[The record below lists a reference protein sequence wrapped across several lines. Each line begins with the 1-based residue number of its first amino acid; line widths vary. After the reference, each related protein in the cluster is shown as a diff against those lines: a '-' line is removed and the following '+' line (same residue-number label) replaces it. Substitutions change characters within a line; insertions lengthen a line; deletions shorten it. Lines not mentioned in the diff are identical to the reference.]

1 MTTQVESLT
10 ITLDIT
16 GMSCASCVA
25 HIEKALKQ
33 VPGVRQASVN
43 LATESATVQGEALQT
58 AVLVSA
64 VENAGYHAAV
74 RTSAKKPL
82 TAQGSNPERNQ
93 FVLAAILTLPL
104 LYPMVLSWFG
114 QHLMFNGYLQLALA
128 SPVQWWCG
136 RRFYIGAFK
145 ALRSGTANMDTLVTL
160 GTFAAYGLSL
170 FHLLGGNS
178 GMDALYFE
186 AGTVI
191 ITLILLGKWLEA
203 RAKQQTTAAI
213 RALQAL
219 SPERASVMRAGAE
232 IEVAIADLHSGD
244 ELVIRPGERVAAD
257 GTILQGRSL
266 LDEAL
271 ITGESAPVLRETG
284 APVIGGSINLD
295 GLLHVRVGA
304 IGTETTLARIIR
316 LVENAQANKAPI
328 QRLADKVSGV
338 MVPAVILIAVLT
350 WLAWGLGAGDWS
362 QATINAV
369 SVLVIAC
376 PCALGLATPAAL
388 MAGTGVAA
396 QSGILIR
403 DAEALENAQA
413 VTVVAFD
420 KTGTL
425 TEGKPRVVRTVAFD
439 GSDELL
445 LAQVA
450 AVQQG
455 SEHPLAQAV
464 LQAAAHSV
472 KSGITATELRTLAGR
487 GVSARVDGK
496 PFWFGNQRLME
507 ELGFAAAMLVQRAQ
521 ESSSEGYT
529 LSWAAIESG
538 GNKQLLGLLLFQDTL
553 RATARQAVA
562 QLRQLGIRTLMV
574 SGDNQAS
581 AAAIASAIGLDDV
594 RANVLPAHKAQV
606 ISELQQQGERVAMV
620 GDGINDAPA
629 LAAADVGIAMGAG
642 TDVAMQTAGITL
654 MQSDPLRVADAI
666 AISRHTYRKIR
677 QNLFW
682 AFAYNLLGIP
692 LAAAGMLNPMLA
704 GAMMAFSSV
713 SVVSNAVLLR
723 YWRPSTVA
731 GV

>member
-1 MTTQVESLT
+1 MNTQVDSQSV
-10 ITLDIT
+10 TLDIT

-25 HIEKALKQ
+25 HIEKALKK
-33 VPGVRQASVN
+33 VPGVAQASVN
-43 LATESATVQGEALQT
+43 LATESATVQGQTLQAAALVT
-58 AVLVSA
+58 AV
-64 VENAGYHAAV
+64 EDAGYHAAV
-74 RTSAKKPL
+74 RTDAKKPSA
-82 TAQGSNPERNQ
+82 AQGSNPERYQ
-93 FVLAAILTLPL
+93 FLLAAVLTLPL
-104 LYPMVLSWFG
+104 LYPMVFSWFG
-114 QHLMFNGYLQLALA
+114 QHVMFNGYLQLALA

-136 RRFYIGAFK
+136 RRFYIGSFK

-160 GTFAAYGLSL
+160 GTFSAYGLSL
-170 FHLLGGNS
+170 FHLLSGNS

-186 AGTVI
+186 ASTVI

-203 RAKQQTTAAI
+203 RAKQQTTTAI

-219 SPERASVMRAGAE
+219 SPERASVLRNGAE
-232 IEVAIADLHSGD
+232 VEVAIEALKIGD

-257 GTILQGRSL
+257 GEILQGRSQ

-271 ITGESAPVLRETG
+271 ITGESAPVLCEPG
-284 APVIGGSINLD
+284 AHVIGGSINLD
-295 GLLHVRVGA
+295 GQLHVRVNA

-316 LVENAQANKAPI
+316 MVENAQAKKAPI

-338 MVPAVILIAVLT
+338 MVPVVILIALIT
-350 WLAWGLGAGDWS
+350 WLAWGLGAGDWAH
-362 QATINAV
+362 ATLNAV

-403 DAEALENAQA
+403 DAQALENAQA
-413 VTVVAFD
+413 LTVVAFD

-425 TEGKPRVVRTVAFD
+425 TQGKPRVVRTVAFD
-439 GSDELL
+439 GNDQQL

-464 LQAAAHSV
+464 LCAAASANI
-472 KSGITATELRTLAGR
+472 SIGSATDLRALAGR
-487 GVSARVDGK
+487 GVSALVDGK
-496 PFWFGNQRLME
+496 QFWFGNQRLME
-507 ELGFAAAMLVQRAQ
+507 ELGFASKLLVRRA
-521 ESSSEGYT
+521 EENSSEGYT
-529 LSWAAIESG
+529 LSWAAVESAG
-538 GNKQLLGLLLFQDTL
+538 SKQLLGLLQFQDTV

-562 QLRQLGIRTLMV
+562 QLHKLGIRTLML

-581 AAAIASAIGLDDV
+581 AEAIAKEIGLDEV
-594 RANVLPAHKAQV
+594 RANVLPEHKAQV
-606 ISELQQQGERVAMV
+606 ISELQKQGARVAMV

-629 LAAADVGIAMGAG
+629 LATADVGIAMGAG

-666 AISRHTYRKIR
+666 AISRYTYRKIR

-692 LAAAGMLNPMLA
+692 LAAFGMLNPMLA

-723 YWRPSTVA
+723 YWRPTTA
-731 GV
+731 R

>member
-1 MTTQVESLT
+1 MKTQTESSSLT
-10 ITLDIT
+10 LDVT

-25 HIEKALKQ
+25 HIEKALNK
-33 VPGVRQASVN
+33 VPGVTQASVN
-43 LATESATVQGEALQT
+43 LATESASVQGQALQGEALV
-58 AVLVSA
+58 AA
-64 VENAGYHAAV
+64 VENAGYHASV
-74 RTSAKKPL
+74 RTDAKKPV

-93 FVLAAILTLPL
+93 FLLAALLTLPL

-114 QHLMFNGYLQLALA
+114 QHVMWNGYLQLALA

-136 RRFYIGAFK
+136 RRFYIGSFK

-170 FHLLGGNS
+170 FHLLSGNS

-186 AGTVI
+186 ASAVI

-219 SPERASVMRAGAE
+219 SPERASVMRAGVE
-232 IEVAIADLHSGD
+232 SEVAIEDLRIGD

-257 GTILQGRSL
+257 GEILKGRSQ

-271 ITGESAPVLRETG
+271 ITGESAPVLREPG
-284 APVIGGSINLD
+284 MQVIGGSINLD
-295 GLLHVRVGA
+295 GQLHVRVSA

-316 LVENAQANKAPI
+316 LVENAQAKKAPI
-328 QRLADKVSGV
+328 QRVADKVSGV
-338 MVPAVILIAVLT
+338 MVPIVILIAAVT
-350 WLAWGLGAGDWS
+350 WLAWGLWAGDWA

-413 VTVVAFD
+413 ITVVAFD

-439 GSDELL
+439 GNDRQL

-464 LQAAAHSV
+464 LQAAANIDSKGV
-472 KSGITATELRTLAGR
+472 IASDLRALAGR
-487 GVSARVDGK
+487 GVSALVDGK
-496 PFWFGNQRLME
+496 QFWFGNQRLME
-507 ELGFAAAMLVQRAQ
+507 ELGFAAELLATRAQ
-521 ESSSEGYT
+521 ESASKGYT
-529 LSWAAIESG
+529 LSWAAVESG
-538 GNKQLLGLLLFQDTL
+538 GNKQLLGLLQFQDTV
-553 RATARQAVA
+553 RATAKQAVD
-562 QLRQLGIRTLMV
+562 QLRALGIRTLMV

-581 AAAIASAIGLDDV
+581 AEAIAKVIGLDEV
-594 RANVLPAHKAQV
+594 RANVLPEFKAQV
-606 ISELQQQGERVAMV
+606 ISELQKQGARVAMV

-629 LAAADVGIAMGAG
+629 LATADVGIAMGAG

-682 AFAYNLLGIP
+682 AFAYNMLGIP
-692 LAAAGMLNPMLA
+692 LAAFGMLNPMLA
-704 GAMMAFSSV
+704 GALMAFSSV
-713 SVVSNAVLLR
+713 SVVTNAVLLR
-723 YWRPSTVA
+723 YWRPTNSR
-731 GV
+731 